1 MANSSNGH
9 AGGSSIDKRDF
20 DAHRPLLRGDSEIEN
35 DEDGRKQKHHR
46 RSGSESWRVTTSVD
60 GGGGDG
66 LLSNVVEEIVE
77 RDRRKMKREVIR
89 VCSFI
94 WGVVS
99 W

>member
-1 MANSSNGH
+1 M
-9 AGGSSIDKRDF
+9 
-20 DAHRPLLRGDSEIEN
+20 
-35 DEDGRKQKHHR
+35 
-46 RSGSESWRVTTSVD
+46 D